1 MFIFSKIGFEL
12 VRPGNVLLL
21 LLAAGAILLW
31 LRGSR
36 TRRWGR
42 ALITAA
48 TLALLIMVA
57 TPLPDWLLAPL
68 EDRFPMPGN
77 LPERI
82 DGIIVLG
89 GAIDEIVTAAR
100 GEVALTAQG
109 ARLTEAMSLARRH
122 PEARVLFTGGSGRW
136 VDSGTPEARIAG
148 RFFGEMGLE
157 PGRVTLEDQ
166 SRNTYENALFSK
178 RLANPKPGER
188 WVLITSASHMP
199 RAVGCFRA
207 QGWDVIP
214 FPVDYRTAAD
224 PRSLHLF
231 DLATATA
238 NLDLLVKEWMGLAA
252 YRLMGRT
259 DSLFPGPTS

>member
-21 LLAAGAILLW
+21 ILAVGTVLLW
-31 LRGSR
+31 LQGDRK
-36 TRRWGR
+36 RRWGR
-42 ALITAA
+42 ALISTA
-48 TLALLIMVA
+48 TLAVLIVVA

-68 EDRFPMPGN
+68 ENRFPMPDK

-82 DGIIVLG
+82 DGIVVLG

-100 GEVALTAQG
+100 GKIALTPQA
-109 ARLTEAMSLARRH
+109 ARLTEAMSLARLH
-122 PEARVLFTGGSGRW
+122 PEAKVLFAGGSGRW
-136 VDSGTPEARIAG
+136 LGPAIAEAQIAG
-148 RFFGEMGLE
+148 RFFGEIGLD
-157 PGRVTLEDQ
+157 PKRLVLEDR
-166 SRNTYENALFSK
+166 SRNTYENAIYAK

-199 RAVGCFRA
+199 RAMGCFRA

-224 PRSLHLF
+224 PRSPHLF
-231 DLATATA
+231 DLAAATA
-238 NLDLLVKEWMGLAA
+238 NLDSAVKEWSGLVA

-259 DSLFPGPTS
+259 DSLFPGPAP